1 MVNLGAG
8 LDATFYR
15 VDNGIIHWYDLD
27 LPAVIDM
34 RLKLLPEPD
43 RVTYVAKSL
52 LDPSWC
58 KDINTEDG
66 VFMIASGAFQ
76 FFEESEMKQFFLML
90 ADNFPDGEI
99 VFDVPSKIGTD
110 IGAWT
115 GIYPS
120 EQRDPI
126 RAAWMEAWA
135 EVLKDWWE
143 KAPRD
148 QKDKAITAL
157 KIPKKPQGAGWS
169 DVEAWWNQLSD
180 KEKESVML
188 DYIKSSGR
196 GVMKWALGDANEITK
211 WDNRITV
218 IDQLPFYRDIPRDS
232 LSADMQR
239 FMDYFDKSALW
250 NIFHLR
256 V

>member
-1 MVNLGAG
+1 
-8 LDATFYR
+8 
-15 VDNGIIHWYDLD
+15 
-27 LPAVIDM
+27 
-34 RLKLLPEPD
+34 
-43 RVTYVAKSL
+43 
-52 LDPSWC
+52 
-58 KDINTEDG
+58 
-66 VFMIASGAFQ
+66 
-76 FFEESEMKQFFLML
+76 
-90 ADNFPDGEI
+90 

-157 KIPKKPQGAGWS
+157 KIPTKPQGAGWS

-196 GVMKWALGDANEITK
+196 GVMKWALEDANEITK
-211 WDNRITV
+211 WDDHITV

-239 FMDYFDKSALW
+239 FMDYFDKSALC